1 MIAKKIDYIIIY
13 SFLLAS
19 ILCIA
24 MLVRLFVVR
33 QLQMDK
39 FSGLVAF
46 IITCILIGATY
57 FSFQSIVNECL
68 LPLVE
73 RIFRKGQQPIPEL
86 NVETVPAKPME
97 TTIPKEEISIPQYSG
112 YKQAAQLKIQK
123 KQMQILENV
132 LCYTG
137 KELALYVEESEM
149 QKLYAHIRSFQYA
162 TEKECNKIN
171 SPVTVSSKLKSIDM
185 MHFGWNIGNQFNKS
199 GIEIATFIKRVFA
212 DVLKENEISTLKSKL
227 RSSEGTCII
236 KIKEEL

>member
-1 MIAKKIDYIIIY
+1 MLSKKLDYIIIC

-33 QLQMDK
+33 QLQMDE

-73 RIFRKGQQPIPEL
+73 RIFRTEQQPIQEL
-86 NVETVPAKPME
+86 NVEVTSVTPME
-97 TTIPKEEISIPQYSG
+97 TIIPKEEISIPEYND
-112 YKQAAQLKIQK
+112 YKQAAQLKIREE
-123 KQMQILENV
+123 QMHTLENV

-137 KELALYVEESEM
+137 KELSLYLEEDEM
-149 QKLYAHIRSFQYA
+149 QKLYRYIRLFQFA
-162 TEKECNKIN
+162 GEKECNKIK
-171 SPVTVSSKLKSIDM
+171 PAVIVDPKLKPVDV
-185 MHFGWNIGNQFNKS
+185 MHFGWNIGNQFKKT
-199 GIEIATFIKRVFA
+199 GVETATFIKRVFA
-212 DVLKENEISTLKSKL
+212 DVLKENEISTLIRKL
-227 RSSEGTCII
+227 RLSEGTCII

>member
-1 MIAKKIDYIIIY
+1 
-13 SFLLAS
+13 
-19 ILCIA
+19 
-24 MLVRLFVVR
+24 
-33 QLQMDK
+33 MDE

-73 RIFRKGQQPIPEL
+73 RIFLKEQQPVHEL
-86 NVETVPAKPME
+86 SVKVTPVTPME
-97 TTIPKEEISIPQYSG
+97 EISPKEEISIPQYND
-112 YKQAAQLKIQK
+112 YKQAAQQKIQEE
-123 KQMQILENV
+123 QMQILENV

-137 KELALYVEESEM
+137 KELSLYVEEGEM
-149 QKLYAHIRSFQYA
+149 QKLYTYIRLFQYA
-162 TEKECNKIN
+162 TKTECNKIK
-171 SPVTVSSKLKSIDM
+171 PAVFVDSKLKPIDV

-212 DVLKENEISTLKSKL
+212 EVLKENEISTLIRKL
-227 RSSEGTCII
+227 RSSEGTSII

>member
-1 MIAKKIDYIIIY
+1 MLSKKFDYIIIY

-33 QLQMDK
+33 QLQMDE

-73 RIFRKGQQPIPEL
+73 RIFRKEQQPIHEL
-86 NVETVPAKPME
+86 NVEVTPVAPME
-97 TTIPKEEISIPQYSG
+97 EISPKEEISIPQYND
-112 YKQAAQLKIQK
+112 YKQAAQQKIQEE
-123 KQMQILENV
+123 QMQILENG
-132 LCYTG
+132 LCYTS
-137 KELALYVEESEM
+137 KELSLYVEESEM
-149 QKLYAHIRSFQYA
+149 QKLYRYIRLFQYA
-162 TEKECNKIN
+162 TKTECNKIK
-171 SPVTVSSKLKSIDM
+171 PAVIVDSKLKPVDM

-199 GIEIATFIKRVFA
+199 GMEIATFIKRVFA
-212 DVLKENEISTLKSKL
+212 DVLKENEISTLIRKL
-227 RSSEGTCII
+227 KSSEGTCII

>member
-1 MIAKKIDYIIIY
+1 MLSKKFDYIIIY

-33 QLQMDK
+33 QLQMDE

-73 RIFRKGQQPIPEL
+73 RFIRKGQQPIHEL
-86 NVETVPAKPME
+86 NVEVATVTPME
-97 TTIPKEEISIPQYSG
+97 TIIPKEDISIPQYNN
-112 YKQAAQLKIQK
+112 YKQAAQQKIQE

-137 KELALYVEESEM
+137 KELSLYVEKDEM
-149 QKLYAHIRSFQYA
+149 QKLYTYIHLFQYA
-162 TEKECNKIN
+162 TEKECNKIR
-171 SPVTVSSKLKSIDM
+171 PAVIVDSKLKPIDV
-185 MHFGWNIGNQFNKS
+185 MHFGWNIGNQFKKT

>member
-1 MIAKKIDYIIIY
+1 MLSKKFDYIIIY

-33 QLQMDK
+33 QLQMDE

-73 RIFRKGQQPIPEL
+73 RILRKGQQPIHEL
-86 NVETVPAKPME
+86 NVEVTPVTPME
-97 TTIPKEEISIPQYSG
+97 TIIPKEDISIPNYND
-112 YKQAAQLKIQK
+112 YKQAAQQKIQEE
-123 KQMQILENV
+123 QMQTLENV
-132 LCYTG
+132 LCYTN

-149 QKLYAHIRSFQYA
+149 QKLYAYIRTFQYA
-162 TEKECNKIN
+162 IEKECNKIN
-171 SPVTVSSKLKSIDM
+171 SPVTVNSKLKPIDL
-185 MHFGWNIGNQFNKS
+185 MHFGWNIGNQFKRT
-199 GIEIATFIKRVFA
+199 GIETATFIKRVFA
-212 DVLKENEISTLKSKL
+212 DVLKENEISTLIRKL
-227 RSSEGTCII
+227 RSSEGSCII
-236 KIKEEL
+236 RIKEEL

>member
-1 MIAKKIDYIIIY
+1 MLSNKFDYIFIY

-33 QLQMDK
+33 QLQMDE

-68 LPLVE
+68 VPLVE
-73 RIFRKGQQPIPEL
+73 RIFRKGQQTIPEL
-86 NVETVPAKPME
+86 NVETILAKPME
-97 TTIPKEEISIPQYSG
+97 TIIPKEEISIPQYND
-112 YKQAAQLKIQK
+112 YKQAAQLKIQEE
-123 KQMQILENV
+123 QMHTLENV

-137 KELALYVEESEM
+137 KELSLYLEEDEM
-149 QKLYAHIRSFQYA
+149 QKLYKYIRLFQFA
-162 TEKECNKIN
+162 SEKECNKIK
-171 SPVTVSSKLKSIDM
+171 PAVIVDPKLKPVDV
-185 MHFGWNIGNQFNKS
+185 MHFGWNIGNQFKKT
-199 GIEIATFIKRVFA
+199 GVETATFIKRVFA
-212 DVLKENEISTLKSKL
+212 DVLKENEISTLIRKL

-236 KIKEEL
+236 RIKEEL

>member
-33 QLQMDK
+33 QLQMDE
-39 FSGLVAF
+39 FSGFVAF
-46 IITCILIGATY
+46 VITCILIGATY

-73 RIFRKGQQPIPEL
+73 RIFRKGQQPIHEL
-86 NVETVPAKPME
+86 SVEVTSVTPME
-97 TTIPKEEISIPQYSG
+97 TIISKEEISIPQYND
-112 YKQAAQLKIQK
+112 YKQAAQQKIQK
-123 KQMQILENV
+123 EQMQILENV

-137 KELALYVEESEM
+137 KELSLYVEEGEM
-149 QKLYAHIRSFQYA
+149 QKLYTYIRLFQFA
-162 TEKECNKIN
+162 SEKECNRIK
-171 SPVTVSSKLKSIDM
+171 PAVMVDSKLKPVDV

-199 GIEIATFIKRVFA
+199 GMEIATFIKRVFA
-212 DVLKENEISTLKSKL
+212 DVLKENEISTLIRKL
-227 RSSEGTCII
+227 KSSEGTCII